1 VILIASENH
10 TFKLHAVQSNGIS
23 AFAKAKTMITIAL
36 IEDDLLIQESL
47 KDFFDTQKNLH
58 CLLVTASVEDFLA
71 QPETIHQQ
79 LDIILLDI
87 NLSGISG
94 IEGIPLLLH
103 ALPDVDIIMLTTFED
118 TDKIFSALSAGACSY
133 LSKKTPLRKIHE
145 AIDVVSAGGSYMSP
159 SIARKI
165 ANHFGPNRRAPQLL
179 TERQKDIVNGIVDGK
194 SYKMIADDL
203 FVSLDTVR
211 SHIKNIYRALNINS
225 KAELIRKS
233 YKREI

>member
-1 VILIASENH
+1 METLENH
-10 TFKLHAVQSNGIS
+10 TFKPNAVQSKRIS
-23 AFAKAKTMITIAL
+23 AFAKAKNMITIAL

-47 KDFFDTQKNLH
+47 NDFFDTQNNLQ
-58 CLLVTASVEDFLA
+58 CLITIASVEDFLA
-71 QPETIHQQ
+71 QVKTIPQQ
-79 LDIILLDI
+79 PDIILLDI

-133 LSKKTPLRKIHE
+133 LSKKTPLKKIHE
-145 AIDVVSAGGSYMSP
+145 AIEVVKAGGSYMSP

-165 ANHFGPNRRAPQLL
+165 VNRFAPHRNKSQVL
-179 TERQKDIVNGIVDGK
+179 TKRQKDIVDGIVAGK

-203 FVSLDTVR
+203 YISLDTVR
-211 SHIKNIYRALNINS
+211 SHIKNIYKTLEINS
-225 KAELIRKS
+225 KAELIKKS
-233 YKREI
+233 YENEI